1 MKDISNILCACKH
14 GLETGA
20 FDTAFIEAHLE
31 FAFHEMTLVNNTFD
45 EIAKLQNRVAPI
57 LSERRHIHQQ
67 TKGEICPHIRILES
81 VCEYD
86 YDVECCGIKGSCEDW
101 K

>member
-31 FAFHEMTLVNNTFD
+31 FAFHEMTLVNN
-45 EIAKLQNRVAPI
+45 
-57 LSERRHIHQQ
+57 QQ